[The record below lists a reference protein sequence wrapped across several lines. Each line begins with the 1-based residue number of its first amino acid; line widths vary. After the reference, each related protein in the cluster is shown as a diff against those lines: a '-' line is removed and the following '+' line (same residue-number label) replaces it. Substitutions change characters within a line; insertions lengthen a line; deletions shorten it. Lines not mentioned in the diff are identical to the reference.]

1 MALIDE
7 DLPAV
12 AGAPAN
18 QPTMTAAQLLEFT
31 NMNGVNASLDALVD
45 GGMSPQQAYAML
57 QNAGVSMD
65 DLAAPE
71 DVAGGAATPAPQVRR
86 AEPNLKPTGSMMDI
100 GFINQLNSA
109 GSQEEFNAMYDK
121 LPKVQQHIY
130 DRSFAQDIDPAWA
143 SQQAQE
149 FYQEQTRINDPKY
162 QAQLAAERARAE
174 ALSGQVRNSAQQ
186 AAETSDK
193 LIKIMDRLRGG
204 PREGKG
210 AVAPGKE
217 AYRGRVGPFDSGLVA
232 SAFASGSGSRSGWY
246 SDFKTLQDTLG
257 LAEARLNKG
266 QGGMTETERF
276 MLRDAATG
284 GLDYKRD
291 DESFGVIFEDM
302 YSMLQQQAQRNKAAL
317 EGRQGAAPAA
327 PTEGTPT
334 TGASPAAAPTAP
346 AAAPAAK
353 PQGGFE
359 YGKPYIDAKG
369 RQRFFRGMGRDGNP
383 LFSQ

>member
-7 DLPAV
+7 DLPAI

-18 QPTMTAAQLLEFT
+18 QPAMTAAQLLEFT

-71 DVAGGAATPAPQVRR
+71 DVAGGATAPAPQVRR

-100 GFINQLNSA
+100 GFINELNSA
-109 GSQEEFNAMYDK
+109 GSQEEFDAMYDK

-130 DRSFAQDIDPAWA
+130 DRSFAQNIDPAWA
-143 SQQAQE
+143 SERAQE
-149 FYQEQTRINDPKY
+149 FYEEQARINDPKY
-162 QAQLAAERARAE
+162 QAELAAERARAE

-210 AVAPGKE
+210 AVPPGKE
-217 AYRGRVGPFDSGLVA
+217 AYRGRVGPFDSAVPNAL
-232 SAFASGSGSRSGWY
+232 SFSGGKREGWF

-266 QGGMTETERF
+266 QGNMTETERF

-291 DESFGVIFEDM
+291 DESFSVIFEDM

-317 EGRQGAAPAA
+317 EGKQGAAPASA
-327 PTEGTPT
+327 TEGAPA
-334 TGASPAAAPTAP
+334 TGASPT
-346 AAAPAAK
+346 AAPAA
-353 PQGGFE
+353 PAPAPTFQV
-359 YGKPYIDAKG
+359 GKTYKDGKN
-369 RQRFFRGMGRDGNP
+369 RLRVFRGYGQDGRP
-383 LFSQ
+383 LFSSTQ